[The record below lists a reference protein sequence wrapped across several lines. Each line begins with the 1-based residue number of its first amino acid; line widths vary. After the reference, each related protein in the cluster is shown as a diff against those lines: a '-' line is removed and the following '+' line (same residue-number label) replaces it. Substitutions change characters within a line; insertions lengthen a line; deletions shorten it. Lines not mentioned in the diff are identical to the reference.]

1 MTALIGLWYHRISST
16 QGQFMVYRTQENIKL
31 SLAWSSMF
39 ICNSFFSLIYFSYVS
54 SFFSLHISKLNPR
67 YVLCTYVRL
76 GLELGTSDST
86 SVLLL
91 HTTLHSEDVVCMS
104 NLQSQGSWVTFVHFP
119 EEMPSYWLFFWV
131 LMEYRPTYEIRHSV
145 LQCHQQRT
153 RRRQG

>member
-1 MTALIGLWYHRISST
+1 
-16 QGQFMVYRTQENIKL
+16 MVYRTQENIKL

-104 NLQSQGSWVTFVHFP
+104 NLQSQGS
-119 EEMPSYWLFFWV
+119 
-131 LMEYRPTYEIRHSV
+131 
-145 LQCHQQRT
+145 
-153 RRRQG
+153 